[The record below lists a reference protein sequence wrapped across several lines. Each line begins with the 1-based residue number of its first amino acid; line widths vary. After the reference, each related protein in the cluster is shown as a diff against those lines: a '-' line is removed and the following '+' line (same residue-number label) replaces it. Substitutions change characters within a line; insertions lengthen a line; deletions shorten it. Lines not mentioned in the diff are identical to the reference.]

1 MYKRQI
7 ICSIDIPSESV
18 ISEVDLNIIL
28 GNLLDN
34 AADALAK
41 VDKKILD
48 IKIKYER
55 GILYI
60 SIYNSYNGKIIVD
73 KRGKLLTGKLEKENH
88 GLGLESV
95 ERIVKKYNG
104 ISKIS
109 YEEHIFK
116 IDIMLYKRN
125 AVENEL

>member
-1 MYKRQI
+1 
-7 ICSIDIPSESV
+7 
-18 ISEVDLNIIL
+18 
-28 GNLLDN
+28 
-34 AADALAK
+34 
-41 VDKKILD
+41 
-48 IKIKYER
+48 
-55 GILYI
+55 
-60 SIYNSYNGKIIVD
+60 
-73 KRGKLLTGKLEKENH
+73 LLTGKLEKENH

>member
-1 MYKRQI
+1 M
-7 ICSIDIPSESV
+7 SINFLCVTLWHMS
-18 ISEVDLNIIL
+18 IIL

>member
-1 MYKRQI
+1 M
-7 ICSIDIPSESV
+7 S
-18 ISEVDLNIIL
+18 IIL